1 MMRHLLGALLILAL
15 ALLIGLAAM
24 PVMAQDSVDWGGTGC
39 AIKPVAGQPHVAE
52 VTCWNRLT
60 VSNWVTDGAIVAG
73 EVAVAVTVH
82 HGPGDVPDTFSL
94 TAPGFIVAPEQFDLD
109 EHTEG
114 VALVFPWVG
123 M

>member
-1 MMRHLLGALLILAL
+1 MRLIAL
-15 ALLIGLAAM
+15 AALIAFPAA
-24 PVMAQDSVDWGGTGC
+24 AQDAVDWGGTGC
-39 AIKPVAGQPHVAE
+39 AIVAVQGQPHVAE

-60 VSNWVTDGAIVAG
+60 VSNWVTDGAIMAG

-94 TAPGFIVAPEQFDLD
+94 TAPGFIVAPDRFDLD

>member
-1 MMRHLLGALLILAL
+1 MRLIAIAALIAFP
-15 ALLIGLAAM
+15 AA
-24 PVMAQDSVDWGGTGC
+24 AQDAVDWAGTGC
-39 AIKPVAGQPHVAE
+39 AIVAVHGQPHVAE

-82 HGPGDVPDTFSL
+82 HGPGDVPDTFIL
-94 TAPGFIVAPEQFDLD
+94 AAPGFIVAPDRFDLD